1 MATVTLARFKSN
13 CWRAERKVLLEAE
26 RWTSKLHKEE
36 RERERE
42 RELAALIER
51 KIEFGVVIS

>member
-13 CWRAERKVLLEAE
+13 CWRAEREVLLEAE

-42 RELAALIER
+42 LAALIER
-51 KIEFGVVIS
+51 KIEFGVVIR